1 MIILSILFDL
11 VALYFLIRLLSFFL
25 SPTIVFWSAIIYSI
39 FPPILFLQTNGSADS
54 FMPAFIILMSYF
66 FFYAK
71 DLKRNNKKI
80 IFWLL
85 IGVLTGISALY
96 RSDFFLFPFFL
107 SLLFLTHENQIYQ
120 FLKYNFTIGIIS
132 LLILLPWALR
142 NKEIN
147 GKMNFTSTS
156 LGGTLV
162 TGLATF
168 PNRWNLG
175 PSDLDRGAEALKA
188 GITTPF
194 EANGNRFFLSKYKEY
209 VSEKPAYFLK
219 AILYRTF
226 YFVLAPYD
234 WGFKKDKNFAFV
246 NIRSKGNIL
255 SNISLIIKE
264 KFFNFIS
271 IGFSLISFF
280 ALFVLLL
287 RPADNKK
294 FKNFCLVTVGYVYLS
309 HVFIH
314 MTANYTI
321 PIICIQ
327 IPLFILGGLFLFS
340 RRNYEKAICQ
350 NSQS

>member
-1 MIILSILFDL
+1 M
-11 VALYFLIRLLSFFL
+11 
-25 SPTIVFWSAIIYSI
+25 VF
-39 FPPILFLQTNGSADS
+39 
-54 FMPAFIILMSYF
+54 
-66 FFYAK
+66 
-71 DLKRNNKKI
+71 
-80 IFWLL
+80 
-85 IGVLTGISALY
+85 
-96 RSDFFLFPFFL
+96 
-107 SLLFLTHENQIYQ
+107 Q
-120 FLKYNFTIGIIS
+120 FLKYNVTIGIIS

-142 NKEIN
+142 NKEVN

-162 TGLATF
+162 AGLATF
-168 PNRWNLG
+168 PNPWNLG
-175 PSDLDRGAEALKA
+175 PSDLDRGTEALKA

-194 EANGNRFFLSKYKEY
+194 EANGNKFFLNKYKEY
-209 VSEKPAYFLK
+209 VSEKPTYFLK

-246 NIRSKGNIL
+246 HIRNQGNIL
-255 SNISLIIKE
+255 SSIGLILKE

-294 FKNFCLVTVGYVYLS
+294 FGNFCLITVGYVYLS

-327 IPLFILGGLFLFS
+327 IPLFILGALFLFS
-340 RRNYEKAICQ
+340 RKNYEKFVYQ
-350 NSQS
+350 DPKS